1 MPTPHRN
8 RTWWRP
14 SYSSSIRAR
23 RQPAGAAHQPGTQPS
38 YRRSASA
45 SPARRCLRSCA
56 ASRPDKPPTLHSP
69 DKMSEPGGLQ
79 NELAAVEQ
87 QVGAVIE
94 SFVELGVS
102 VYDFPGTSE
111 ASQGMVTNL
120 KRNVD
125 RVARLNRQSCDPR
138 SQLAEVSIPLEVV
151 QYIEDGR
158 NPDIYTREFVE
169 AVRRSN
175 QYQRAKMHG
184 LRQLRDSL
192 AEKIVDEFP
201 DLENCVQSIVRQA
214 DGKETSK

>member
-1 MPTPHRN
+1 
-8 RTWWRP
+8 
-14 SYSSSIRAR
+14 
-23 RQPAGAAHQPGTQPS
+23 
-38 YRRSASA
+38 
-45 SPARRCLRSCA
+45 
-56 ASRPDKPPTLHSP
+56 
-69 DKMSEPGGLQ
+69 MSESSRLQ
-79 NELAAVEQ
+79 SIQDELNSVEQ
-87 QVGAVIE
+87 QLGAIVE

-125 RVARLNRQSCDPR
+125 RLAKLNQKSNDPE
-138 SQLAEVSIPLEVV
+138 SQLNNINIPLEVV

-169 AVRRSN
+169 AIRRSN

-192 AEKIVDEFP
+192 ADKIIEEFP
-201 DLENCVQSIVRQA
+201 DLQSSVQSIVNQASRA
-214 DGKETSK
+214 DGH